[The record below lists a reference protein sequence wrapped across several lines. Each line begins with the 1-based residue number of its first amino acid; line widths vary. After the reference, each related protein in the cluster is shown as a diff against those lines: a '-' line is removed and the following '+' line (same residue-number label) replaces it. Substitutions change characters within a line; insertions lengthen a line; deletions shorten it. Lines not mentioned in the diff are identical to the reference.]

1 MEVSRE
7 RGEGNKG
14 SVGDGDVPLGGL
26 ATLGEGGGRRTLVR
40 VSARRRVV
48 TNSGAGLSR

>member
-26 ATLGEGGGRRTLVR
+26 ATLGGGGGGEPWFGLVP
-40 VSARRRVV
+40 VE
-48 TNSGAGLSR
+48 GW